1 MSNFIVLDNSII
13 NTTTSYTIIN
23 EIKLPNDY
31 VQVDFIESDKHQYID
46 TEVVPNQ
53 DTKIYTKF
61 QLKSIGAN
69 YPFGVRTGSQINACY
84 IAGDANNWTM
94 RFGAT
99 PNYASAY
106 QADTNLHEIELSKNG
121 IYFDNK
127 FETTSD
133 ETNFKC
139 MGNLYLFALNNN
151 GKIAYGNTKIFEF
164 IIWQDNNIIR
174 HFIPCYRKSDKIIGM
189 YDIANN
195 KFYTNS
201 GDENF
206 LIGKDT
212 KIYTKINYAI

>member
-84 IAGDANNWTM
+84 IAGGANN
-94 RFGAT
+94 
-99 PNYASAY
+99 
-106 QADTNLHEIELSKNG
+106 
-121 IYFDNK
+121 
-127 FETTSD
+127 
-133 ETNFKC
+133 
-139 MGNLYLFALNNN
+139 
-151 GKIAYGNTKIFEF
+151 
-164 IIWQDNNIIR
+164 
-174 HFIPCYRKSDKIIGM
+174 
-189 YDIANN
+189 
-195 KFYTNS
+195 
-201 GDENF
+201 
-206 LIGKDT
+206 
-212 KIYTKINYAI
+212 